1 MEVEESDVRNRI
13 TRLEAQMGAQ
23 WRVLAQ
29 QGGAALLGQRVQEE
43 TSRERVR
50 QERVTEL
57 ERNVQELAGSVESL
71 WAAQQA
77 LVRERDRDLGEIRQD
92 SLADRERIAE
102 MEAGVGIGM
111 EDLRQQVRRLEDVAE
126 GAMARVIQADR
137 ARSVEGRAKPDPEP
151 GEMSRWMVE
160 TLEAMAS
167 GGGTVDDGQE
177 SPRVSEEETRGSD
190 GGGRCQTEGGHRK
203 QGMGRILGAQ
213 R

>member
-1 MEVEESDVRNRI
+1 
-13 TRLEAQMGAQ
+13 
-23 WRVLAQ
+23 
-29 QGGAALLGQRVQEE
+29 
-43 TSRERVR
+43 
-50 QERVTEL
+50 
-57 ERNVQELAGSVESL
+57 
-71 WAAQQA
+71 
-77 LVRERDRDLGEIRQD
+77 
-92 SLADRERIAE
+92 
-102 MEAGVGIGM
+102 M

-190 GGGRCQTEGGHRK
+190 GRGEVTNGG
-203 QGMGRILGAQ
+203 GAQ
-213 R
+213 ETGHGQNFGGTEMMGVREVRRAVGARKARWKAERARAARWRSIAEETAAWRRSQCQKTV